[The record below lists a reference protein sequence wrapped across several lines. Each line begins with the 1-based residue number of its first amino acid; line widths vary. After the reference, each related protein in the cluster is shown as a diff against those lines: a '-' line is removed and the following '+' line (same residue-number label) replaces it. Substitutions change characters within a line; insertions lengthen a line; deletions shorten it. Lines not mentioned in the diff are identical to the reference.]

1 MKKEEFDLVIGA
13 LQERLDN
20 CEKYLGKIKTTED
33 LKNIT
38 IGQALELRD
47 FCVAEVEKMTK
58 IAMVDLYH
66 IIGMGDLSVPQMMK
80 FVFMMKA
87 YLAYRP
93 NIKSISKGFDS
104 MTNLPKIPVKTKFKL
119 LALCDLTLTAGED
132 EEAFEDNATID
143 EYTELKKVNV
153 KADEEVSEKT
163 DEEVSEKTDEEVSE
177 KTDKEQITVQSDCFS
192 IVEQTVMV
200 DMGRLGEFYKVLSS
214 LATTTCDFTKLIRRM
229 LDHKSYFGIEWF
241 GSENNIAAGKILPSS
256 PLYKL
261 IK

>member
-1 MKKEEFDLVIGA
+1 MKKEEFDLVISA

-20 CEKYLGKIKTTED
+20 CEKYLGEIQTTED

-38 IGQALELRD
+38 IKQALELKD

-80 FVFMMKA
+80 FIFLMKA

-104 MTNLPKIPVKTKFKL
+104 INELPKIPVKTKFKL
-119 LALCDLTLTAGED
+119 LALCDLTLTVGED
-132 EEAFEDNATID
+132 EEAFEDNATVD

-153 KADEEVSEKT
+153 KNDEEVSEKT
-163 DEEVSEKTDEEVSE
+163 DT
-177 KTDKEQITVQSDCFS
+177 EQVTVQGDCFS
-192 IVEQTVMV
+192 IVDQTVMV
-200 DMGRLGEFYKVLSS
+200 DMGRLGEFHKVLSS
-214 LATTTCDFTKLIRRM
+214 LATTTCDFTKLIKKII
-229 LDHKSYFGIEWF
+229 DHKSYFGIEWI

>member
-1 MKKEEFDLVIGA
+1 MKKEEFDLVISA

-20 CEKYLGKIKTTED
+20 CKKYLGEIQTTED

-80 FVFMMKA
+80 FIFLMKA
-87 YLAYRP
+87 YLSYRP

-132 EEAFEDNATID
+132 EEAFEDNATVAD
-143 EYTELKKVNV
+143 YDELKKVNV
-153 KADEEVSEKT
+153 KT
-163 DEEVSEKTDEEVSE
+163 DEEVSEKAG
-177 KTDKEQITVQSDCFS
+177 KEQVVVQGDCFS
-192 IVEQTVMV
+192 IVDQTVMV
-200 DMGRLGEFYKVLSS
+200 DMGRLGEFHKVLSS
-214 LATTTCDFTKLIRRM
+214 LATTTCDFTKLIRRI
-229 LDHKSYFGIEWF
+229 LDHKSYFGIEWI
-241 GSENNIAAGKILPSS
+241 GSENNMAAGKILPSS

>member
-1 MKKEEFDLVIGA
+1 MKKEEFDLVVSS
-13 LQERLDN
+13 LQERVDN

-58 IAMVDLYH
+58 IVMVDLYH

-80 FVFMMKA
+80 FVFLMKA
-87 YLAYRP
+87 YLSYRP

-143 EYTELKKVNV
+143 EYTELKKANV

-163 DEEVSEKTDEEVSE
+163 D
-177 KTDKEQITVQSDCFS
+177 KEQIIVLGDCFS
-192 IVEQTVMV
+192 IVGQTITV
-200 DMGRLGEFYKVLSS
+200 DLGRLGEFSKILTKGTKVK
-214 LATTTCDFTKLIRRM
+214 CDLTKLITKIINNKM
-229 LDHKSYFGIEWF
+229 YLGIEWTDA
-241 GSENNIAAGKILPSS
+241 EDDKATGKLLSSS
-256 PLYKL
+256 PLRKL

>member
-1 MKKEEFDLVIGA
+1 MKKEEFDLVVSS

-38 IGQALELRD
+38 IKQALELRD

-58 IAMVDLYH
+58 IVMVDLYH
-66 IIGMGDLSVPQMMK
+66 VIGMGDLSVPQMMK
-80 FVFMMKA
+80 FVFLVKA

-104 MTNLPKIPVKTKFKL
+104 ITELPKIPVKTKFKL
-119 LALCDLTLTAGED
+119 IALCDLTLTAGEG
-132 EEAFEDNATID
+132 EEASEDNATID
-143 EYTELKKVNV
+143 DYTELKKVNV

-163 DEEVSEKTDEEVSE
+163 D
-177 KTDKEQITVQSDCFS
+177 KEQVVVQGDCFS
-192 IVEQTVMV
+192 IVDQTVMV
-200 DMGRLGEFYKVLSS
+200 DMGRLGEFHKVLSS
-214 LATTTCDFTKLIRRM
+214 LATTTCDFTKLIRRI
-229 LDHKSYFGIEWF
+229 LDHKSYFGIEWIR
-241 GSENNIAAGKILPSS
+241 SENNMAAGKILPSS

>member
-20 CEKYLGKIKTTED
+20 CEKYLGEIKTTED

-58 IAMVDLYH
+58 IVMVDLYH

-104 MTNLPKIPVKTKFKL
+104 ITELPKIPVKTKFKL
-119 LALCDLTLTAGED
+119 LALCDLALTAGEG

-143 EYTELKKVNV
+143 EYTELKQMNV
-153 KADEEVSEKT
+153 KADEEF
-163 DEEVSEKTDEEVSE
+163 SEKTDEEVSE

-192 IVEQTVMV
+192 IVDQTVMV
-200 DMGRLGEFYKVLSS
+200 DMGRLGEFHKVLSS
-214 LATTTCDFTKLIRRM
+214 LATTPCDFTKLIRRI

-241 GSENNIAAGKILPSS
+241 GSENNMAAGKILPSS

>member
-1 MKKEEFDLVIGA
+1 MKKEEFDLVISA

-20 CEKYLGKIKTTED
+20 CEKYLGEIKTTED

-80 FVFMMKA
+80 FIFLMKA

-104 MTNLPKIPVKTKFKL
+104 ITELPKIPVKTKFKL
-119 LALCDLTLTAGED
+119 LALCDLTLTVGED
-132 EEAFEDNATID
+132 EDAFEDNATID

-153 KADEEVSEKT
+153 KADEEVSDKT
-163 DEEVSEKTDEEVSE
+163 DEEVSDKTDE
-177 KTDKEQITVQSDCFS
+177 EQITVQSDCFS
-192 IVEQTVMV
+192 IVDQTVMV
-200 DMGRLGEFYKVLSS
+200 DMSRLGEFHKVLSG
-214 LATTTCDFTKLIRRM
+214 LATTPCDFTKLIRRI

-241 GSENNIAAGKILPSS
+241 GSENNMAAGKILPSS

>member
-1 MKKEEFDLVIGA
+1 MKKEEFDLVISA

-20 CEKYLGKIKTTED
+20 CEKYLGEIKTTED

-58 IAMVDLYH
+58 IVMVDLYH

-104 MTNLPKIPVKTKFKL
+104 ITELPKIPVKTKFKL
-119 LALCDLTLTAGED
+119 LALCDLTLTTGED

-143 EYTELKKVNV
+143 EYTELKKANV
-153 KADEEVSEKT
+153 KADEEASEKA
-163 DEEVSEKTDEEVSE
+163 DEK
-177 KTDKEQITVQSDCFS
+177 QITVRGDCFS
-192 IVEQTVMV
+192 IVGQTITV
-200 DMGRLGEFYKVLSS
+200 DLGRLGEFSKILTEGTKVK
-214 LATTTCDFTKLIRRM
+214 CDLTKLIT
-229 LDHKSYFGIEWF
+229 KIINNKTYFGIEWTDA
-241 GSENNIAAGKILPSS
+241 EDNKATGKLLSSS

>member
-20 CEKYLGKIKTTED
+20 CEKYLGEIKTTED

-47 FCVAEVEKMTK
+47 FCVTEVEKMTK

-80 FVFMMKA
+80 FVFLIKA

-104 MTNLPKIPVKTKFKL
+104 ITELPKIPVKTKFKL
-119 LALCDLTLTAGED
+119 LALCDLTLTVGED
-132 EEAFEDNATID
+132 EDAFEDNATVD
-143 EYTELKKVNV
+143 DYTVLKQMNAK
-153 KADEEVSEKT
+153 KDEEVG
-163 DEEVSEKTDEEVSE
+163 E

-192 IVEQTVMV
+192 IVDQTVMV

-214 LATTTCDFTKLIRRM
+214 LATTPCDFTKLIRRI

>member
-1 MKKEEFDLVIGA
+1 MKKEEFDLVINA

-80 FVFMMKA
+80 FVFMMKT
-87 YLAYRP
+87 YLSYRP

-104 MTNLPKIPVKTKFKL
+104 ITELPKIPVKTKFKL

-132 EEAFEDNATID
+132 EEAFEDNATVD
-143 EYTELKKVNV
+143 DYTVLKQMNAK
-153 KADEEVSEKT
+153 KDEEVSEKA
-163 DEEVSEKTDEEVSE
+163 DEEVSE

-192 IVEQTVMV
+192 IVDQTVMV
-200 DMGRLGEFYKVLSS
+200 DMGRLGEFHKVLSS

-229 LDHKSYFGIEWF
+229 LDHKSYFGIEWI
-241 GSENNIAAGKILPSS
+241 GSENNMAAGKILPSS

>member
-13 LQERLDN
+13 LQKRLNN
-20 CEKYLGKIKTTED
+20 CEKYLGEIKTTED

-47 FCVAEVEKMTK
+47 FCIAEVEKMTK

-87 YLAYRP
+87 YLSYRP

-104 MTNLPKIPVKTKFKL
+104 ITELPKIPVKTKFKL
-119 LALCDLTLTAGED
+119 LALCNLTLTAGED
-132 EEAFEDNATID
+132 EEAFEDNATIED
-143 EYTELKKVNV
+143 YTELKKVNV

-163 DEEVSEKTDEEVSE
+163 DEEVSEKTD
-177 KTDKEQITVQSDCFS
+177 KEQVVVQSDCFS
-192 IVEQTVMV
+192 IVDQTVMV
-200 DMGRLGEFYKVLSS
+200 DMGRLGEFHKVLSS
-214 LATTTCDFTKLIRRM
+214 LATTPCDFTKLIRRI

-241 GSENNIAAGKILPSS
+241 GSENNMAAGKILPSS

>member
-20 CEKYLGKIKTTED
+20 CEKYLGGIKTTED

-58 IAMVDLYH
+58 IVMVDLYH

-104 MTNLPKIPVKTKFKL
+104 MTDLPKIPVKTKFKL
-119 LALCDLTLTAGED
+119 LALCDLTLTTGEG
-132 EEAFEDNATID
+132 EEAFEDNATVD
-143 EYTELKKVNV
+143 DYNALKQVNA
-153 KADEEVSEKT
+153 KNDEEVSEKT
-163 DEEVSEKTDEEVSE
+163 NEEQVA
-177 KTDKEQITVQSDCFS
+177 VQSDCFS
-192 IVEQTVMV
+192 IVGQTITV
-200 DMGRLGEFYKVLSS
+200 DLGRLGEFSKVL
-214 LATTTCDFTKLIRRM
+214 TEGTKVKCDLTKLIT
-229 LDHKSYFGIEWF
+229 KIINNKTYFGIEWTDA
-241 GSENNIAAGKILPSS
+241 EDNKAIGKLLSSS

>member
-20 CEKYLGKIKTTED
+20 CEKYLGEIKTTED

-38 IGQALELRD
+38 IKQALELKD

-80 FVFMMKA
+80 FIFLMKA

-119 LALCDLTLTAGED
+119 LALCDLTLTVGED
-132 EEAFEDNATID
+132 EEAFEDNATVD

-153 KADEEVSEKT
+153 KKDEEVSEKA
-163 DEEVSEKTDEEVSE
+163 
-177 KTDKEQITVQSDCFS
+177 DKEQITVQSDCFS
-192 IVEQTVMV
+192 IVDQTVMV
-200 DMGRLGEFYKVLSS
+200 DMGRLGEFHKVLSN
-214 LATTTCDFTKLIRRM
+214 LATTTCDFTKLIKKI
-229 LDHKSYFGIEWF
+229 LDHKSYFGIEWI

>member
-1 MKKEEFDLVIGA
+1 MKKEEFDLVVSS
-13 LQERLDN
+13 LQERVDN

-58 IAMVDLYH
+58 IVMVDLYH
-66 IIGMGDLSVPQMMK
+66 VIGMGDLSVPQMMK
-80 FVFMMKA
+80 FIFLMKA

-104 MTNLPKIPVKTKFKL
+104 ITELPKIPVKTKFKL
-119 LALCDLTLTAGED
+119 LALCDLTLTVGEG

-143 EYTELKKVNV
+143 DYNELKKANV

-163 DEEVSEKTDEEVSE
+163 GEEQVV
-177 KTDKEQITVQSDCFS
+177 VQGGCFS
-192 IVEQTVMV
+192 IVGQTITV
-200 DMGRLGEFYKVLSS
+200 DLGRLGKFSKILTEGTKVK
-214 LATTTCDFTKLIRRM
+214 CDLTKLIT
-229 LDHKSYFGIEWF
+229 KIINNKTYFGIEWTDA
-241 GSENNIAAGKILPSS
+241 EDDKATGKILPSS

>member
-1 MKKEEFDLVIGA
+1 
-13 LQERLDN
+13 
-20 CEKYLGKIKTTED
+20 
-33 LKNIT
+33 
-38 IGQALELRD
+38 
-47 FCVAEVEKMTK
+47 
-58 IAMVDLYH
+58 
-66 IIGMGDLSVPQMMK
+66 MGDLSVPQMMK

-119 LALCDLTLTAGED
+119 LALCDLTLTVGED
-132 EEAFEDNATID
+132 EEAFEDNATVD

-163 DEEVSEKTDEEVSE
+163 D
-177 KTDKEQITVQSDCFS
+177 KEQVVVQGDCFS
-192 IVEQTVMV
+192 IVGQTITV
-200 DMGRLGEFYKVLSS
+200 DLGRLGEFSKILTKGTKVK
-214 LATTTCDFTKLIRRM
+214 CDLTKLIT
-229 LDHKSYFGIEWF
+229 KIINNKTYFGIEWTDA
-241 GSENNIAAGKILPSS
+241 EDNKATGKLLSSS

>member
-1 MKKEEFDLVIGA
+1 MKKEEFDLVISA

-20 CEKYLGKIKTTED
+20 CEKYLGEIKTTED

-80 FVFMMKA
+80 FIFLMKA
-87 YLAYRP
+87 YLSYRP
-93 NIKSISKGFDS
+93 NIKSISKGFDFI
-104 MTNLPKIPVKTKFKL
+104 TELPKIPVKTKFKL
-119 LALCDLTLTAGED
+119 LALCDLTLTVGED

-153 KADEEVSEKT
+153 KADEEVSVKA
-163 DEEVSEKTDEEVSE
+163 DEEVGE
-177 KTDKEQITVQSDCFS
+177 KTDKEQVVVQSDCFS
-192 IVEQTVMV
+192 IVDQTVMV

-214 LATTTCDFTKLIRRM
+214 ISTTPCDFTKLIRRI
-229 LDHKSYFGIEWF
+229 LDHKSYFGIEWI
-241 GSENNIAAGKILPSS
+241 GSENNMAAGKILPSS

>member
-20 CEKYLGKIKTTED
+20 CEKYLGEIKTTED

-38 IGQALELRD
+38 IGQALELKD

-80 FVFMMKA
+80 FIFLMKA
-87 YLAYRP
+87 YLSYRP

-119 LALCDLTLTAGED
+119 LALCDLTLTVGED

-153 KADEEVSEKT
+153 KADEEVG
-163 DEEVSEKTDEEVSE
+163 E
-177 KTDKEQITVQSDCFS
+177 KTDKEQITVQGNEEHVDVQSDCFS
-192 IVEQTVMV
+192 IVDQTVMV
-200 DMGRLGEFYKVLSS
+200 DMGRLGEFYKVLSN
-214 LATTTCDFTKLIRRM
+214 LATTPCDFTKLIRRV
-229 LDHKSYFGIEWF
+229 LDHKSYFGIEWI
-241 GSENNIAAGKILPSS
+241 GSENNIAAGKISPSS

>member
-1 MKKEEFDLVIGA
+1 MKKEEFDLVISA

-20 CEKYLGKIKTTED
+20 CEKYLGEIQTTED

-80 FVFMMKA
+80 FIFLMKA
-87 YLAYRP
+87 YLSYRP

-119 LALCDLTLTAGED
+119 LALCDLTLTVGED

-153 KADEEVSEKT
+153 KADEEVSEKA
-163 DEEVSEKTDEEVSE
+163 
-177 KTDKEQITVQSDCFS
+177 DKEQITVQGDCFS
-192 IVEQTVMV
+192 IVDQTVMV

-214 LATTTCDFTKLIRRM
+214 LATTTCDFTKLIKKI
-229 LDHKSYFGIEWF
+229 LDHKSYFGIEWI

>member
-1 MKKEEFDLVIGA
+1 MKKEEFDLVISA

-20 CEKYLGKIKTTED
+20 CEKYLGEIQTTED

-38 IGQALELRD
+38 IGQALELKD

-80 FVFMMKA
+80 FIFLIKA
-87 YLAYRP
+87 YLSYRP

-119 LALCDLTLTAGED
+119 LALCDLTLTVGKD

-153 KADEEVSEKT
+153 KNDEEA
-163 DEEVSEKTDEEVSE
+163 SE
-177 KTDKEQITVQSDCFS
+177 KTDKEQVVVQGDCFS
-192 IVEQTVMV
+192 IVDQTVMV
-200 DMGRLGEFYKVLSS
+200 DMGRLGEFHKILSS
-214 LATTTCDFTKLIRRM
+214 LATTTCDFTKLIKRM

>member
-1 MKKEEFDLVIGA
+1 MKKEEFDLVISA

-20 CEKYLGKIKTTED
+20 CKKYLGEIQTTED

-80 FVFMMKA
+80 FIFLMKA
-87 YLAYRP
+87 YLSYRP

-119 LALCDLTLTAGED
+119 LALCDLTLTVGED
-132 EEAFEDNATID
+132 EEAFEDNATVAD
-143 EYTELKKVNV
+143 YDELKKVNV

-163 DEEVSEKTDEEVSE
+163 D
-177 KTDKEQITVQSDCFS
+177 KEQVVVQGDCFS
-192 IVEQTVMV
+192 IVDQTVMV
-200 DMGRLGEFYKVLSS
+200 DMGRLGEFHKVLSS
-214 LATTTCDFTKLIRRM
+214 LATTTCDFTKLIRRI
-229 LDHKSYFGIEWF
+229 LDHKSYFGIEWI

>member
-13 LQERLDN
+13 LQERVNN
-20 CEKYLGKIKTTED
+20 CEKYLGEIKTTED

-163 DEEVSEKTDEEVSE
+163 DEE
-177 KTDKEQITVQSDCFS
+177 QITVWGDCFS
-192 IVEQTVMV
+192 IVGQTITV
-200 DMGRLGEFYKVLSS
+200 DLGRLGEFSKILTKGTKVK
-214 LATTTCDFTKLIRRM
+214 CDLTKLIT
-229 LDHKSYFGIEWF
+229 KIINNKTYFGIEWTDA
-241 GSENNIAAGKILPSS
+241 EDNKATGKLLSSS

>member
-1 MKKEEFDLVIGA
+1 MKKEEFDLVISA

-20 CEKYLGKIKTTED
+20 CEKYLGEIKTTED

-80 FVFMMKA
+80 FIFLMKA
-87 YLAYRP
+87 YLSYRP

-104 MTNLPKIPVKTKFKL
+104 MTNLPKIPVNTKFKL
-119 LALCDLTLTAGED
+119 LALCDLTLTVGED

-153 KADEEVSEKT
+153 KADEEVG
-163 DEEVSEKTDEEVSE
+163 E

-192 IVEQTVMV
+192 IVDQTVMV
-200 DMGRLGEFYKVLSS
+200 DMGRLGEFHKVLSN
-214 LATTTCDFTKLIRRM
+214 LATTPCDFTKLIRRI
-229 LDHKSYFGIEWF
+229 LDHKSYFGIEWI
-241 GSENNIAAGKILPSS
+241 GSENNMAAGKILPSS

>member
-20 CEKYLGKIKTTED
+20 CEKYLGEIKTTED

-58 IAMVDLYH
+58 IVMVDLYH

-80 FVFMMKA
+80 FVFLMKA

-93 NIKSISKGFDS
+93 NIKSISKGFNS
-104 MTNLPKIPVKTKFKL
+104 MTDLPKIPVKTKFKL
-119 LALCDLTLTAGED
+119 LALCDLTLTVGEG
-132 EEAFEDNATID
+132 EEAFEDNATVD
-143 EYTELKKVNV
+143 DYNALKQANAKN
-153 KADEEVSEKT
+153 DEEAI
-163 DEEVSEKTDEEVSE
+163 EKTDEEVSE

-192 IVEQTVMV
+192 IVDQTVMV

-214 LATTTCDFTKLIRRM
+214 LAATTCDFTKLIRRI

-241 GSENNIAAGKILPSS
+241 GSEDNMAAGKILPSS

>member
-1 MKKEEFDLVIGA
+1 MKKEEFDLVISA

-20 CEKYLGKIKTTED
+20 CEKYLGEIQTTED

-38 IGQALELRD
+38 IKQALELKD

-80 FVFMMKA
+80 FIFLMKA
-87 YLAYRP
+87 YLSYRP

-119 LALCDLTLTAGED
+119 LALCDLTLTVGED

-153 KADEEVSEKT
+153 KN
-163 DEEVSEKTDEEVSE
+163 DEEVSE
-177 KTDKEQITVQSDCFS
+177 KTDKEQVTVQSDCFS
-192 IVEQTVMV
+192 IVDQTVMV
-200 DMGRLGEFYKVLSS
+200 DMGRLGEFHKVLSN
-214 LATTTCDFTKLIRRM
+214 LATTPCDFTKLIRRI
-229 LDHKSYFGIEWF
+229 LDHKSYFGIEWI
-241 GSENNIAAGKILPSS
+241 GSENNMAAGKILPSS

>member
-1 MKKEEFDLVIGA
+1 MKKEEFDLVVSS
-13 LQERLDN
+13 LQERVDN

-80 FVFMMKA
+80 FIFLMKA

-104 MTNLPKIPVKTKFKL
+104 ITELPKIPVKTKFKL
-119 LALCDLTLTAGED
+119 LALCDLTLTTGED

-153 KADEEVSEKT
+153 KNDEEVSEKT
-163 DEEVSEKTDEEVSE
+163 DEEQVV
-177 KTDKEQITVQSDCFS
+177 VQGDCFS
-192 IVEQTVMV
+192 IVGQIITV
-200 DMGRLGEFYKVLSS
+200 DLGRLGEFSKILTEGTKVK
-214 LATTTCDFTKLIRRM
+214 CDLTKLIT
-229 LDHKSYFGIEWF
+229 KIINNKTYFGIEWTDA
-241 GSENNIAAGKILPSS
+241 EDDKAIGKILPSS

>member
-1 MKKEEFDLVIGA
+1 MKKEEFDLVVSS

-20 CEKYLGKIKTTED
+20 CEKYLGEIKTTED

-58 IAMVDLYH
+58 IVMVDLYH
-66 IIGMGDLSVPQMMK
+66 VIGMGDLSVPQMMK

-104 MTNLPKIPVKTKFKL
+104 ITELPKIPVKTKFKL
-119 LALCDLTLTAGED
+119 LALCDLTLTAGEG

-143 EYTELKKVNV
+143 DYTGLKKVNV
-153 KADEEVSEKT
+153 KADEEVSEKA
-163 DEEVSEKTDEEVSE
+163 DEEQVV
-177 KTDKEQITVQSDCFS
+177 VQSDCFS
-192 IVEQTVMV
+192 IMGQTVMV
-200 DMGRLGEFYKVLSS
+200 DMGRLGEFHKVLSS
-214 LATTTCDFTKLIRRM
+214 LTTTTCDFTKLIRRI
-229 LDHKSYFGIEWF
+229 LDHKPYFGIEWF
-241 GSENNIAAGKILPSS
+241 GSEDNMAAGKILPSS

>member
-20 CEKYLGKIKTTED
+20 CEKYLGEIKTTED

-58 IAMVDLYH
+58 IVMVDLYH

-104 MTNLPKIPVKTKFKL
+104 ITELPKIPVKTKFKL
-119 LALCDLTLTAGED
+119 LALCDLTLTAGEG

-143 EYTELKKVNV
+143 EYTELKQMNV
-153 KADEEVSEKT
+153 KKDEEFSEKT
-163 DEEVSEKTDEEVSE
+163 DEEVSVKA
-177 KTDKEQITVQSDCFS
+177 DKEQITVQSDCFS
-192 IVEQTVMV
+192 IVDQTVMV
-200 DMGRLGEFYKVLSS
+200 DMGRLGEFHKVLSG
-214 LATTTCDFTKLIRRM
+214 LATTPCDFTKLIRRI

-241 GSENNIAAGKILPSS
+241 GSENNMAAGKILPSS

>member
-1 MKKEEFDLVIGA
+1 MKKEEFDLVISA

-20 CEKYLGKIKTTED
+20 CEKYLGEIQTTED

-38 IGQALELRD
+38 IGQALELKD

-80 FVFMMKA
+80 FVFLMKA
-87 YLAYRP
+87 YLSYRP

-119 LALCDLTLTAGED
+119 LALCDLTLTVGED
-132 EEAFEDNATID
+132 EEAFEDNATVD
-143 EYTELKKVNV
+143 DYTVLKQM
-153 KADEEVSEKT
+153 KAKK

-177 KTDKEQITVQSDCFS
+177 KTDKEQITVQGDCFS
-192 IVEQTVMV
+192 IVDQTVMV
-200 DMGRLGEFYKVLSS
+200 DMGRLGEFHKFLNS
-214 LATTTCDFTKLIRRM
+214 LTTTTCDFAKLI
-229 LDHKSYFGIEWF
+229 KKIIEYKTYFGIAWV
-241 GSENNIAAGKILPSS
+241 SCENNIATGRILPIS

>member
-1 MKKEEFDLVIGA
+1 MKKEEFDLVISA

-20 CEKYLGKIKTTED
+20 CEKYLGEIKTTED

-58 IAMVDLYH
+58 IVMVDLYH

-104 MTNLPKIPVKTKFKL
+104 ITELPKIPVKTKFKL
-119 LALCDLTLTAGED
+119 LALCDLTLTAGEG

-143 EYTELKKVNV
+143 EYTELKQMNV
-153 KADEEVSEKT
+153 KKDEEFSEKT
-163 DEEVSEKTDEEVSE
+163 DEEVSVKA
-177 KTDKEQITVQSDCFS
+177 DKEQITVQSDCFS
-192 IVEQTVMV
+192 IVDQTVMV
-200 DMGRLGEFYKVLSS
+200 DMGRLGEFHKVLSG
-214 LATTTCDFTKLIRRM
+214 LATTPCDFTKLIRRI

-241 GSENNIAAGKILPSS
+241 GSENNMAAGKILPSS

>member
-20 CEKYLGKIKTTED
+20 CEKYLGEIKTTED

-104 MTNLPKIPVKTKFKL
+104 ITELPKIPVKTKFKL
-119 LALCDLTLTAGED
+119 LALCDLTLTVGED
-132 EEAFEDNATID
+132 EDAFEDNATID
-143 EYTELKKVNV
+143 EYTELKKANV

-163 DEEVSEKTDEEVSE
+163 DKEVSEKTNEEQVV
-177 KTDKEQITVQSDCFS
+177 VQSDCFS
-192 IVEQTVMV
+192 IVDQTVMV
-200 DMGRLGEFYKVLSS
+200 DMGRLGEFHKVLSN

-241 GSENNIAAGKILPSS
+241 GSENNMAAGKILPSS

>member
-1 MKKEEFDLVIGA
+1 MKKEEFDLVISA

-20 CEKYLGKIKTTED
+20 CEKYLGEIKTTED

-58 IAMVDLYH
+58 IVMVDLYH

-104 MTNLPKIPVKTKFKL
+104 ITELPKIPVRTKFKL
-119 LALCDLTLTAGED
+119 LALCDLALTAG
-132 EEAFEDNATID
+132 
-143 EYTELKKVNV
+143 
-153 KADEEVSEKT
+153 
-163 DEEVSEKTDEEVSE
+163 
-177 KTDKEQITVQSDCFS
+177 
-192 IVEQTVMV
+192 
-200 DMGRLGEFYKVLSS
+200 
-214 LATTTCDFTKLIRRM
+214 
-229 LDHKSYFGIEWF
+229 
-241 GSENNIAAGKILPSS
+241 
-256 PLYKL
+256 
-261 IK
+261 

>member
-20 CEKYLGKIKTTED
+20 CEKYLGEIKTTED

-38 IGQALELRD
+38 IGQALELKD

-104 MTNLPKIPVKTKFKL
+104 ITELPKIPVKTKFKL
-119 LALCDLTLTAGED
+119 LALCDLTLTVGED
-132 EEAFEDNATID
+132 EDAFEDNATVD
-143 EYTELKKVNV
+143 DYTVLKQMNAK
-153 KADEEVSEKT
+153 K
-163 DEEVSEKTDEEVSE
+163 DEEVSE
-177 KTDKEQITVQSDCFS
+177 KTDKEQITVQGNEEHVDVQSDCFS
-192 IVEQTVMV
+192 IVDQTVMV
-200 DMGRLGEFYKVLSS
+200 DMGRLGEFHKFLSS
-214 LATTTCDFTKLIRRM
+214 ISTTPCDFNKLI
-229 LDHKSYFGIEWF
+229 KKIITYKPYFGIAWF
-241 GSENNIAAGKILPSS
+241 GTENNMAAGKISPSS

>member
-1 MKKEEFDLVIGA
+1 MKKEEFDLVISA

-20 CEKYLGKIKTTED
+20 CEKYLGEIQTTED

-38 IGQALELRD
+38 IKQALELKD

-80 FVFMMKA
+80 FVFLMKA

-119 LALCDLTLTAGED
+119 LALCDLTLTVGED
-132 EEAFEDNATID
+132 EEAFEDNATVD
-143 EYTELKKVNV
+143 EYTELKQM
-153 KADEEVSEKT
+153 KAKKDEEVSEKA
-163 DEEVSEKTDEEVSE
+163 DEEVSE
-177 KTDKEQITVQSDCFS
+177 KTDKEQVAVQSDCFS
-192 IVEQTVMV
+192 IVDQTVMV
-200 DMGRLGEFYKVLSS
+200 DMGRLGEFHKVLSS
-214 LATTTCDFTKLIRRM
+214 FTTTTCDFAKLI
-229 LDHKSYFGIEWF
+229 KKIIEYKTYFGIAWF
-241 GSENNIAAGKILPSS
+241 SYENNMAAGKILPSS

>member
-1 MKKEEFDLVIGA
+1 MKKEEFDLVISA

-20 CEKYLGKIKTTED
+20 CEKYLGEIKTTED

-38 IGQALELRD
+38 IGQALELKD

-80 FVFMMKA
+80 FIFLMKA

-153 KADEEVSEKT
+153 KADEEVSE
-163 DEEVSEKTDEEVSE
+163 E
-177 KTDKEQITVQSDCFS
+177 TDKEQITVQGDCFS
-192 IVEQTVMV
+192 IVDQTVMV
-200 DMGRLGEFYKVLSS
+200 DMGRLGEFYKVLSN
-214 LATTTCDFTKLIRRM
+214 LATTPCDFTKLIKKI
-229 LDHKSYFGIEWF
+229 LDHKSYFGIEWI

>member
-20 CEKYLGKIKTTED
+20 CEKYLGEIKTTED

-80 FVFMMKA
+80 FIFLMKA

-119 LALCDLTLTAGED
+119 LALCDLTLTVGED

-163 DEEVSEKTDEEVSE
+163 DEEQVV
-177 KTDKEQITVQSDCFS
+177 VQGDCFS
-192 IVEQTVMV
+192 IVDQTVMV
-200 DMGRLGEFYKVLSS
+200 DMGRLGEFHKVLSN
-214 LATTTCDFTKLIRRM
+214 LATTPCDFTKLIRRI
-229 LDHKSYFGIEWF
+229 LDHKSYFGIEWI

>member
-1 MKKEEFDLVIGA
+1 MKKEEFDLVISA

-20 CEKYLGKIKTTED
+20 CEKYLGKIQTTED

-38 IGQALELRD
+38 IKQALELKD

-80 FVFMMKA
+80 FIFLMKA
-87 YLAYRP
+87 YLSYRP

-119 LALCDLTLTAGED
+119 LALCDLTLTVGED
-132 EEAFEDNATID
+132 EEAFEDNATVAD
-143 EYTELKKVNV
+143 YDELKKVNV
-153 KADEEVSEKT
+153 KVDEEVSEKT
-163 DEEVSEKTDEEVSE
+163 DEEHVD
-177 KTDKEQITVQSDCFS
+177 VQSDCFS
-192 IVEQTVMV
+192 IVDKTIMV
-200 DMGRLGEFYKVLSS
+200 DMGRLGEFHKVLSS
-214 LATTTCDFTKLIRRM
+214 LATTTCDFTKLIRRI
-229 LDHKSYFGIEWF
+229 LDHKAYFGIEWI
-241 GSENNIAAGKILPSS
+241 GSENNMAAGKILPSS

>member
-20 CEKYLGKIKTTED
+20 CEKYLGEIKTTED

-38 IGQALELRD
+38 IGQAVELRD

-104 MTNLPKIPVKTKFKL
+104 IAELPKIPVKTKFKL
-119 LALCDLTLTAGED
+119 LALCDLTLTAGEG

-143 EYTELKKVNV
+143 EYTELKKANA

-163 DEEVSEKTDEEVSE
+163 DEE
-177 KTDKEQITVQSDCFS
+177 QITVQSDCFS
-192 IVEQTVMV
+192 IVDQTVMV
-200 DMGRLGEFYKVLSS
+200 DMGRLGEFHKVLSS
-214 LATTTCDFTKLIRRM
+214 LATTTCDFTKLIKKI
-229 LDHKSYFGIEWF
+229 LDHKSYFGIEWI
-241 GSENNIAAGKILPSS
+241 GAENNIAAGKILPSS

>member
-1 MKKEEFDLVIGA
+1 MKKEEFDLVISA

-20 CEKYLGKIKTTED
+20 CEKYLGEIKTTED

-38 IGQALELRD
+38 IKQALELKD

-80 FVFMMKA
+80 FVFMMKT
-87 YLAYRP
+87 YLSYRP

-104 MTNLPKIPVKTKFKL
+104 ITELPKIPVKTKFKL

-132 EEAFEDNATID
+132 EEAFEDNATIE

-163 DEEVSEKTDEEVSE
+163 DEE
-177 KTDKEQITVQSDCFS
+177 QITVWGDCFS
-192 IVEQTVMV
+192 IVGQTITV
-200 DMGRLGEFYKVLSS
+200 DLGRLGEFSKILTKGTKVK
-214 LATTTCDFTKLIRRM
+214 CDLTKLIT
-229 LDHKSYFGIEWF
+229 KIINNKTYFGIEWTDA
-241 GSENNIAAGKILPSS
+241 EDNKATGKLLSSS

>member
-1 MKKEEFDLVIGA
+1 MKKEEFDLVISA

-20 CEKYLGKIKTTED
+20 CKKYLGEIQTTED

-80 FVFMMKA
+80 FIFLMKA

-119 LALCDLTLTAGED
+119 LALCDLTLTVGED
-132 EEAFEDNATID
+132 EEAFEDNATVAD
-143 EYTELKKVNV
+143 YDELKKVNV
-153 KADEEVSEKT
+153 KADEEVSEKA
-163 DEEVSEKTDEEVSE
+163 
-177 KTDKEQITVQSDCFS
+177 DKEQVTVQGDCFS
-192 IVEQTVMV
+192 IVDQTVMV
-200 DMGRLGEFYKVLSS
+200 DMGRLGEFHKVLSS
-214 LATTTCDFTKLIRRM
+214 LATTTCDFTKLIKKI
-229 LDHKSYFGIEWF
+229 LDHKSYFGIEWI
-241 GSENNIAAGKILPSS
+241 GSENNMAAGKILPSS